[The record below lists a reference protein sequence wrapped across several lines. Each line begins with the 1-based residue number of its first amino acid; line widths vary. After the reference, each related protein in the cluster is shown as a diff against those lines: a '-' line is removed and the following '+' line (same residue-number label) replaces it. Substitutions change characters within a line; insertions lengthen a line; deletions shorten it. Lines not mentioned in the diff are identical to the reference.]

1 MKVGHLELF
10 ANAALFSLSDLH
22 KCDAVGGET
31 GRVSML
37 TTCFVVVV
45 LTELVRRILNDVLN
59 EATTVTHN
67 QTTSLYV

>member
-1 MKVGHLELF
+1 MKVGHLERF

-22 KCDAVGGET
+22 KCDAV
-31 GRVSML
+31 VSVL

-59 EATTVTHN
+59 EATTVTNN
-67 QTTSLYV
+67 QTTSLHV